1 MFLDLQVV
9 SGVALDDD
17 LLLIWQS
24 ARSISKVDAMANEAA
39 QLPAVLPIREAPGVS
54 KLQRACV

>member
-24 ARSISKVDAMANEAA
+24 ARSNSKVDAMAHEARCC
-39 QLPAVLPIREAPGVS
+39 VRMS
-54 KLQRACV
+54 ACH